1 MANTRKNRIKTIAL
15 LCVLGM
21 SLGLLLTGCS
31 DEDRKDILPNV
42 VLSLTSLDF
51 GEVNVGQFF
60 VATVTVNNVTGGS
73 VIIERVTSTNN
84 AFQIGGY
91 YSNNQLIA
99 LETPFSIEAN
109 AARTLYIGF
118 FPQTT
123 QEHKGKIVIESIT
136 ESSSRQETDLL
147 DVLGVGVSNQ
157 E

>member
-1 MANTRKNRIKTIAL
+1 MANTRKNRIKTIVL
-15 LCVLGM
+15 LVARM

-60 VATVTVNNVTGGS
+60 VATVTVNNVMGGS

-123 QEHKGKIVIESIT
+123 RKNIGEN
-136 ESSSRQETDLL
+136 RD
-147 DVLGVGVSNQ
+147 
-157 E
+157 